1 MFDLFRSREK
11 SVRYLLTGL
20 LVLVALS
27 MVTYLIPGG
36 PGGGGGYGDNSV
48 VAEIGG
54 EALTMRDV
62 QVNLQAA
69 IRNRNIP
76 ADLAATMVPQY
87 VNQMISERALAYQAA
102 RMGFQVTDEDLA
114 RTIRSIF
121 PQLFQD
127 GKFAGREIYAAMLQ
141 QQNLTVPEFE
151 ANLRKQL
158 LLTKLQNLALE
169 GTVVT
174 PDEVEREFRRRNEKV
189 KLDYIAFTPDKF
201 KSQVSVAPNE
211 VKDAWEKNKAIY
223 QVPEKRSY
231 AVALIDQTEVAKQF
245 PVTDEDLRRAYNQ
258 NRDRYRLPERVHVR
272 HILLKT
278 TDKPKEELPK
288 IKARAEDLLKQIKGG
303 ADFAE
308 LAKKNSEDP
317 GSAVKGGDLDW
328 IARGQTVKNFEDAA
342 FSLKPKE
349 ISNVITTEYG
359 FHIIQV
365 LEKEEPRVKPFEE
378 VKAELATERRKQVVF
393 DKMQQI
399 ADQMRQELVKNPL
412 QVDAIAAKYG
422 AKVMRADKVSPSDP
436 VPGVGANGELQSA
449 IAGAKK
455 GEVTAV
461 VAAPND
467 SLVLAVVTDVVPA
480 RQADF
485 AEVENRVRESLV
497 DQKAA
502 QMAQQKAK
510 QAQDALKA
518 NGGDLKAVAKSVG
531 LEVKTTSE
539 FTQDGAAE
547 GLGPA
552 SAMKE
557 VFTKK
562 VGEIAGPIQIQE
574 KIIFAKVA
582 AKTDADMSKLA
593 AERGALVARLK
604 SQKAAERRDLFE
616 DSILS
621 ALVKAGKVKINQDA
635 VKRLVSS
642 YQQG

>member
-1 MFDLFRSREK
+1 M
-11 SVRYLLTGL
+11 
-20 LVLVALS
+20 
-27 MVTYLIPGG
+27 
-36 PGGGGGYGDNSV
+36 
-48 VAEIGG
+48 
-54 EALTMRDV
+54 
-62 QVNLQAA
+62 
-69 IRNRNIP
+69 
-76 ADLAATMVPQY
+76 
-87 VNQMISERALAYQAA
+87 
-102 RMGFQVTDEDLA
+102 
-114 RTIRSIF
+114 
-121 PQLFQD
+121 
-127 GKFAGREIYAAMLQ
+127 
-141 QQNLTVPEFE
+141 
-151 ANLRKQL
+151 
-158 LLTKLQNLALE
+158 
-169 GTVVT
+169 
-174 PDEVEREFRRRNEKV
+174 
-189 KLDYIAFTPDKF
+189 
-201 KSQVSVAPNE
+201 
-211 VKDAWEKNKAIY
+211 
-223 QVPEKRSY
+223 
-231 AVALIDQTEVAKQF
+231 
-245 PVTDEDLRRAYNQ
+245 
-258 NRDRYRLPERVHVR
+258 
-272 HILLKT
+272 
-278 TDKPKEELPK
+278 
-288 IKARAEDLLKQIKGG
+288 
-303 ADFAE
+303 
-308 LAKKNSEDP
+308 
-317 GSAVKGGDLDW
+317 
-328 IARGQTVKNFEDAA
+328 
-342 FSLKPKE
+342 
-349 ISNVITTEYG
+349 
-359 FHIIQV
+359 
-365 LEKEEPRVKPFEE
+365 
-378 VKAELATERRKQVVF
+378 
-393 DKMQQI
+393 
-399 ADQMRQELVKNPL
+399 
-412 QVDAIAAKYG
+412 
-422 AKVMRADKVSPSDP
+422 
-436 VPGVGANGELQSA
+436 
-449 IAGAKK
+449 
-455 GEVTAV
+455 